1 MSLPTI
7 LPIQLL
13 QAVKS
18 SVQSFVSI
26 CGLHELP
33 SFRNPTDAKV
43 YFVAVIY
50 HSNRKEGLPKGTTA
64 HT

>member
-13 QAVKS
+13 QAAKKLCAN
-18 SVQSFVSI
+18 I

-50 HSNRKEGLPKGTTA
+50 HSNRKEGLPKRTTA